1 MMFINVMN
9 EDIFDVTFSIYL
21 DNQIIRQWRMQAPRP
36 FIEIK
41 FIQTVQQIAS
51 QSQPM
56 KVIVSREEV
65 IWDQFEETQSSSCN
79 NGVSKLLRGEIIS
92 NEIFYR
98 L

>member
-9 EDIFDVTFSIYL
+9 EDIFDVTFSIYS

-41 FIQTVQQIAS
+41 FIQTVS

-65 IWDQFEETQSSSCN
+65 IWDQFEQKHKVLPVTMEFQN
-79 NGVSKLLRGEIIS
+79 
-92 NEIFYR
+92 Y
-98 L
+98 

>member
-1 MMFINVMN
+1 MFINVMN
-9 EDIFDVTFSIYL
+9 EDIFDVTFSIYS

-41 FIQTVQQIAS
+41 FIQTVS

-65 IWDQFEETQSSSCN
+65 IWDQFEQKHKVLPVTMEFQN
-79 NGVSKLLRGEIIS
+79 
-92 NEIFYR
+92 Y
-98 L
+98 

>member
-21 DNQIIRQWRMQAPRP
+21 DNQIIRQWRMQAPKP

-65 IWDQFEETQSSSCN
+65 IWDQFEQKHKVLPVTMEFQN
-79 NGVSKLLRGEIIS
+79 
-92 NEIFYR
+92 Y
-98 L
+98 

>member
-56 KVIVSREEV
+56 KVI
-65 IWDQFEETQSSSCN
+65 WDQFEQKHKVLPVTMEFQN
-79 NGVSKLLRGEIIS
+79 
-92 NEIFYR
+92 Y
-98 L
+98 

>member
-1 MMFINVMN
+1 MN

-65 IWDQFEETQSSSCN
+65 I
-79 NGVSKLLRGEIIS
+79 
-92 NEIFYR
+92 
-98 L
+98 

>member
-9 EDIFDVTFSIYL
+9 EDIFDVTFSIYS

-65 IWDQFEETQSSSCN
+65 IWDQFEQ
-79 NGVSKLLRGEIIS
+79 KHKQ
-92 NEIFYR
+92 
-98 L
+98 

>member
-1 MMFINVMN
+1 MFINVMN
-9 EDIFDVTFSIYL
+9 EDIFDVTFSIYS

-56 KVIVSREEV
+56 KVIVSREEFG
-65 IWDQFEETQSSSCN
+65 DQFEQKHKVLPVTMEFQN
-79 NGVSKLLRGEIIS
+79 
-92 NEIFYR
+92 Y
-98 L
+98 

>member
-21 DNQIIRQWRMQAPRP
+21 DNQIIRQWRMQAPRL

-56 KVIVSREEV
+56 KVI
-65 IWDQFEETQSSSCN
+65 
-79 NGVSKLLRGEIIS
+79 RGNLGSI
-92 NEIFYR
+92 
-98 L
+98 

>member
-21 DNQIIRQWRMQAPRP
+21 DNQIIRQQRMQAPRP

-51 QSQPM
+51 QITTYEGNSV
-56 KVIVSREEV
+56 KR
-65 IWDQFEETQSSSCN
+65 
-79 NGVSKLLRGEIIS
+79 RGNLGSI
-92 NEIFYR
+92 
-98 L
+98 